1 MNMMKKI
8 VFLFLAMSAM
18 MATHAQGLPYS
29 NEIDKIN
36 NHLKNNEL
44 DSANNQIKNLK
55 KIINN
60 RYKEYKEDK
69 DNQLLYT
76 NEQFR
81 QYYFKEWAKK
91 KASLLRRISML
102 KDTIETTKTKIHDSV
117 SSTPIDTLFSH
128 CNPIS
133 LRVYKQIF
141 GENYPSVMDELQILL
156 ECSEALKKKYDEE
169 QIQTCLQKCQRVRE
183 CPTKEYLEGL
193 LSLYKDINDE
203 VALWLLDKD
212 YSLYS
217 MAIEIA
223 YINDNFGIDLEFDFP
238 YLANKIRGTVQK
250 KMKEE
255 PQKK

>member
-1 MNMMKKI
+1 
-8 VFLFLAMSAM
+8 M
-18 MATHAQGLPYS
+18 MAANAQDLPFS
-29 NEIDKIN
+29 NEISDIN
-36 NHLKNNEL
+36 KQIDSLEQEIHERYKQGKNNDLYNDEQYR
-44 DSANNQIKNLK
+44 QI
-55 KIINN
+55 
-60 RYKEYKEDK
+60 
-69 DNQLLYT
+69 
-76 NEQFR
+76 
-81 QYYFKEWAKK
+81 YFAGLAKQ
-91 KASLLRRISML
+91 KALLRNNITML
-102 KDTIETTKTKIHDSV
+102 EAIIETSKTKLQWIETLRNYYST
-117 SSTPIDTLFSH
+117 TPIDTLFSH
-128 CNPIS
+128 SDSTS
-133 LRVYKQIF
+133 LKVHKQIL
-141 GENYPSVMDELQILL
+141 EKRYPKVMDELQILL